1 MMMMLMMM
9 ASTLASFGMT
19 TFWLWFFAK
28 FVLPVDAPA
37 RLPYLQVSVLGF
49 HVFVRVR
56 PHQASI
62 SSSELKHF
70 FLEKVIPV
78 FVRVSA
84 PPRIFK

>member
-1 MMMMLMMM
+1 MFVRVRPRQ
-9 ASTLASFGMT
+9 ASISPSELKHFFLEKVIPVFVRVSGFGI
-19 TFWLWFFAK
+19 
-28 FVLPVDAPA
+28 
-37 RLPYLQVSVLGF
+37 

-56 PHQASI
+56 PRQASI
-62 SSSELKHF
+62 SPGSELKHF